1 MKARDEI
8 LEAADRLFGEEG
20 YELTSTRRIAE
31 LSGVN
36 KALIHYHFKNKDALF
51 EAVLDRYYQRLNA
64 LLLET
69 LGRPGDL
76 RERLHRLIDVY
87 QAFLADNLNF
97 SRIVQRESAGG
108 RHLERIRDHL
118 VPTFKAAMTLMQR
131 EFPAARAGDLAAYQL
146 LISFYGMIVGYFT
159 FSDML
164 AHLVG
169 RDPLSA
175 RELRA
180 RRRHLDRMAD
190 LALDALADEP
200 SRPRPRTAS
209 KSAARKPRGKRA

>member
-1 MKARDEI
+1 MKSREEI
-8 LEAADRLFGEEG
+8 LEAADQLFGEEG

-51 EAVLDRYYQRLNA
+51 EAVLDRYYQRLSA

-69 LGRPGDL
+69 LSRPGDL

-87 QAFLADNLNF
+87 LTFLAQNLNF

-108 RHLERIRDHL
+108 QHFDRVRDHL
-118 VPTFKAAMTLMQR
+118 VPTFSAAMELLQK
-131 EFPAARAGDLAAYQL
+131 EYPAAKTGDLAAYQL

-159 FSDML
+159 FSDL
-164 AHLVG
+164 VAHLVG

-175 RELRA
+175 GELKA

-190 LALDALADEP
+190 LALDALADAP
-200 SRPRPRTAS
+200 PCPPPKPKAKVR
-209 KSAARKPRGKRA
+209 PRGKGA